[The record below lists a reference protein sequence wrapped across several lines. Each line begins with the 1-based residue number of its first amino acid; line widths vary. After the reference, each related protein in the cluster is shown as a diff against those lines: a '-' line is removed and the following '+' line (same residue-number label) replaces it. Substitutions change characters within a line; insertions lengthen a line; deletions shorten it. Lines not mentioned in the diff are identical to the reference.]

1 MRKLRCAT
9 LQMDS
14 IEEEETELE
23 LNFKRDIFI
32 EKIIEH
38 EPQRLQRKP
47 SFHSDLDSVEEEE
60 NELEFN
66 LKRDNFIGKI
76 IDKDP
81 ERLDRRPSIL
91 SELDSVDEED

>member
-1 MRKLRCAT
+1 M
-9 LQMDS
+9 
-14 IEEEETELE
+14 
-23 LNFKRDIFI
+23 
-32 EKIIEH
+32 
-38 EPQRLQRKP
+38 QRKP
-47 SFHSDLDSVEEEE
+47 SFHSELDSVEEEE
-60 NELEFN
+60 NELELN

>member
-1 MRKLRCAT
+1 
-9 LQMDS
+9 
-14 IEEEETELE
+14 
-23 LNFKRDIFI
+23 
-32 EKIIEH
+32 
-38 EPQRLQRKP
+38 
-47 SFHSDLDSVEEEE
+47 VEEEE